1 MHTTQFSNVSTPYQ
15 KIPDA
20 CRSTGLSQYY
30 LRKGCKD
37 GTVPHIRSG
46 TVYLVDVPALL
57 EKLRREATGQIG
69 GDETWENQGRGR
81 TDSLSTSTNDS
92 TSKQLTR
99 QRRDE
104 FSKRHSPTLQQEILC
119 SGHPLRLF
127 FS

>member
-69 GDETWENQGRGR
+69 GDDAVVRFQRKFKANAENA
-81 TDSLSTSTNDS
+81 
-92 TSKQLTR
+92 
-99 QRRDE
+99 QRRWVQKLPPDANGSE
-104 FSKRHSPTLQQEILC
+104 SMEKRKMVSR
-119 SGHPLRLF
+119 SGTAKHRSVF
-127 FS
+127 I

>member
-20 CRSTGLSQYY
+20 CRCTGLSQYY

-37 GTVPHIRSG
+37 GTVLHIRSG

-69 GDETWENQGRGR
+69 VDDAVVRFQRKSKANAENA
-81 TDSLSTSTNDS
+81 
-92 TSKQLTR
+92 
-99 QRRDE
+99 QRRWVQELPPDANGSE
-104 FSKRHSPTLQQEILC
+104 SMEKRKMVSR
-119 SGHPLRLF
+119 SGTAKHRAVF
-127 FS
+127 I

>member
-20 CRSTGLSQYY
+20 CRSTGFSQDY

-57 EKLRREATGQIG
+57 EKLHREATGQIG
-69 GDETWENQGRGR
+69 GDDAVVRFQRKSPRRIISDEGRCI
-81 TDSLSTSTNDS
+81 
-92 TSKQLTR
+92 
-99 QRRDE
+99 
-104 FSKRHSPTLQQEILC
+104 LQQPLYILV
-119 SGHPLRLF
+119 RL
-127 FS
+127 

>member
-1 MHTTQFSNVSTPYQ
+1 MIESLKVSAPYQ

-20 CRSTGLSQYY
+20 CRSTGLSRYY

-69 GDETWENQGRGR
+69 GWATEKAQ
-81 TDSLSTSTNDS
+81 
-92 TSKQLTR
+92 
-99 QRRDE
+99 
-104 FSKRHSPTLQQEILC
+104 II
-119 SGHPLRLF
+119 
-127 FS
+127 

>member
-69 GDETWENQGRGR
+69 GDDAVVRFQRKFKANAENA
-81 TDSLSTSTNDS
+81 
-92 TSKQLTR
+92 
-99 QRRDE
+99 QRRWVQKLPPDANGSE
-104 FSKRHSPTLQQEILC
+104 SMEKRKMW
-119 SGHPLRLF
+119 
-127 FS
+127 

>member
-69 GDETWENQGRGR
+69 CDDAVVRFQRKSKANAENA
-81 TDSLSTSTNDS
+81 
-92 TSKQLTR
+92 
-99 QRRDE
+99 QRRWVQKLPPDANGSE
-104 FSKRHSPTLQQEILC
+104 SMEKRKMVSRSSTAKHRAVFI
-119 SGHPLRLF
+119 
-127 FS
+127 

>member
-69 GDETWENQGRGR
+69 GDDAVVRFQRKSKANAENA
-81 TDSLSTSTNDS
+81 
-92 TSKQLTR
+92 
-99 QRRDE
+99 QRRWVQELPPDANGSE
-104 FSKRHSPTLQQEILC
+104 SMEKRKMVSR
-119 SGHPLRLF
+119 SGTAKHRAVF
-127 FS
+127 I